1 MGNQHSAP
9 DKDKDRDKEPPKEL
23 PKDGKD
29 KPATGD
35 PVRTGSKHEK
45 HRSRTITSA
54 PLPPAETKVNAD
66 HSHNVPTSAPAVALP
81 IPSTT
86 TTSSASEGRSLEPKT
101 SIESS
106 AAGSGT
112 ASPAKARRTSKTI
125 AQKDVADAIK
135 EMHLKDVSPS
145 NDQVPYEGGLE
156 PTPKFETLRV
166 ASQTSL
172 VDEDEDN
179 DADKDGR
186 SVIVEDLRVGP
197 EKVPLVLDWTDGGKK
212 VAVAGTFT
220 GWRKRINLRKTY
232 PTNLNVRRG
241 PDCRNGRFSTVVQVR
256 PGTHRFHFLVDGE
269 WRISNEFPTAVDSE
283 GNLLNYFE
291 ASEFSDNEEIE
302 LSRSASISCTLP

>member
-9 DKDKDRDKEPPKEL
+9 DKDKDKDRDKEPPKEPL
-23 PKDGKD
+23 KDVKD
-29 KPATGD
+29 KPAAGD

-66 HSHNVPTSAPAVALP
+66 HSHNVPTSAPAVAVP

-86 TTSSASEGRSLEPKT
+86 ATSSASEGRSLEPKT

-106 AAGSGT
+106 SAVGSGT
-112 ASPAKARRTSKTI
+112 ASPAKPRRTSKTI
-125 AQKDVADAIK
+125 AQKDVVDAIK
-135 EMHLKDVSPS
+135 EMHLNDLPSSTDDVPH
-145 NDQVPYEGGLE
+145 EEGLE

-179 DADKDGR
+179 DADKDGS

-197 EKVPLVLDWTDGGKK
+197 EKVPLVLDWTDRGKK

-232 PTNLNVRRG
+232 PT
-241 PDCRNGRFSTVVQVR
+241 
-256 PGTHRFHFLVDGE
+256 
-269 WRISNEFPTAVDSE
+269 
-283 GNLLNYFE
+283 LLC
-291 ASEFSDNEEIE
+291 AG
-302 LSRSASISCTLP
+302 